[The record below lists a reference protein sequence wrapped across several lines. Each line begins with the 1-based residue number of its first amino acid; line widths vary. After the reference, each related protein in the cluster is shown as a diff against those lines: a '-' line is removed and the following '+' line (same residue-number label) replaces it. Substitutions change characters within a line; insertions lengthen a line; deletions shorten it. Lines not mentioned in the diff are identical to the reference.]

1 MSIKSGDFIL
11 LDYTLRIKDGGEVFD
26 TTIEE
31 EAKKA
36 NIYNPENVYEPKL
49 VVVGQGWVIKGI
61 EEALLD
67 MEEGGEKEIEIPPE
81 KAFGERDPTKLK
93 IIPARELTKQGIT
106 PRPGARIDLGGSI
119 ATIRSVGS
127 GRVTIDYNHPLSGK
141 SIIAKIIVRK
151 LLTDPSDK
159 IRELIHMRI
168 RGVPKE
174 KFIISIIGNM
184 VTIEMPEET
193 FMAED
198 VRFAKKGI
206 VRDISKFFSNIT
218 SVQFIETHNIKP
230 TSQQPQSSP

>member
-1 MSIKSGDFIL
+1 
-11 LDYTLRIKDGGEVFD
+11 
-26 TTIEE
+26 
-31 EAKKA
+31 
-36 NIYNPENVYEPKL
+36 
-49 VVVGQGWVIKGI
+49 
-61 EEALLD
+61 

-81 KAFGERDPTKLK
+81 KAFGERDSSKVK
-93 IIPARELTKQGIT
+93 IIPAKELTKQGIT

-151 LLTDPSDK
+151 LLTDTSDK
-159 IRELIHMRI
+159 IRELVHMRI
-168 RGVPKE
+168 RGVSKE

-198 VRFAKKGI
+198 IRFAKRGI
-206 VRDISKFFSNIT
+206 VRDINKFFSDIT
-218 SVQFIETHNIKP
+218 SVQFIETYNIKP
-230 TSQQPQSSP
+230 TSQQPQQSL